1 MRANG
6 PSSIEISIIVPT
18 LNEAENL
25 PLLVERIDGA
35 LNGRLYEILVMD
47 DGSPDGTAEVCQRL
61 ARQYPLALH
70 VRQVPANGLSGA
82 VLNGLTLARG
92 EYLVVMDADLQ
103 HPPECIVDLLLPLE
117 RGEADFVLGSRY
129 VKGGGTDRRWGPL
142 RRINSRVATMLA
154 RPVSGDTRDPMSGFF
169 ALKRQTYLR
178 AGPLTPVGY
187 KIALELLCKCRVR
200 RVREVPIQFA
210 LRHTGRSK
218 LTVAQQV
225 RYLEHLSR
233 LYDFCFPRTSRWVK
247 FAIATGCAWLA
258 AFSLY
263 VRLVAHDIGP
273 AFAPTLAFA
282 ACAAVTAAFHLRALR
297 VQGRAINS
305 RREWR
310 DFALVI
316 LGEWSVCAL
325 ASRWLASHILHTT
338 VIEVFALT
346 FGAAT
351 IARYALR
358 TRLLHD
364 LRGVRNVRPI
374 SRSTPVRRAA

>member
-1 MRANG
+1 MAPARFGA
-6 PSSIEISIIVPT
+6 IEISLIVPA

-25 PLLVERIDGA
+25 PLLMERIDAA
-35 LNGRLYEILVMD
+35 LAGRSYEVVLMD
-47 DGSPDGTAEVCQRL
+47 DGSQDGTPEVCRGL
-61 ARQYPLALH
+61 ALRYPLFLH
-70 VRQVPANGLSGA
+70 VRSDTTNGLSGA
-82 VLNGLTLARG
+82 VLQGLSLARG
-92 EYLVVMDADLQ
+92 DYLVVMDADLQ
-103 HPPECIVDLLLPLE
+103 HPPERIPDLLLPLS
-117 RGEADFVLGSRY
+117 RGEVEFVLGSRY
-129 VKGGGTDRRWGPL
+129 IPGGGTDKRWGPL
-142 RRINSRVATMLA
+142 RRINSRVATLLA
-154 RPVSGDTRDPMSGFF
+154 RPVSNQTRDPMSGFF
-169 ALKRQTYLR
+169 ALRRQTYLR

-200 RVREVPIQFA
+200 RVREVPIQFD

-218 LTVAQQV
+218 LTIAQQV

-233 LYDFCFPRTSRWVK
+233 LYDFCFPRASRWVK
-247 FAIATGCAWLA
+247 FAVATACAWLA

-282 ACAAVTAAFHLRALR
+282 ACAVVTAAFHLRALR
-297 VQGRAINS
+297 IQGRPIDSA
-305 RREWR
+305 RGWR

-316 LGEWSVCAL
+316 LGEWSVCTL

-338 VIEVFALT
+338 VLQVFALT

-364 LRGVRNVRPI
+364 LRGLRAERSSNVA
-374 SRSTPVRRAA
+374 TPARKAA